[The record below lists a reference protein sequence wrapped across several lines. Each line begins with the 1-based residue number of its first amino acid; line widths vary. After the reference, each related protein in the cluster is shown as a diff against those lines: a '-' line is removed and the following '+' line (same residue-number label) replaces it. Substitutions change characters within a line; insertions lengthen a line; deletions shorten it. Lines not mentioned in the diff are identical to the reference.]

1 MTRTEASSLL
11 IKSSLTDSLFQRAR
25 SVAFALLVLAL
36 SLGCAGVASAAA
48 NMERIVVA
56 KDGNGFVFAKSGRP
70 FVPWG
75 FNYDH
80 DEPGRLIED
89 YWEREWPM
97 VEEDFRE
104 MKELGANVVRVHL
117 QFGKFMTAADQPNAA
132 ALKQLAR
139 LLALAERTGLYLDLT
154 GLGCYHKKDVPAWYD
169 ALDEAARWET
179 QAHFW
184 SAIAKQCASSPAIF
198 CYDLMNEPVVAGAPR
213 PSGDWLGPPFA
224 GKHFV
229 QVITLDAAGR
239 VPHAVAT
246 AWIRQLSAAIRK
258 QDQRHLIT
266 VGLVEWSL
274 DRPGLRSGFVPDK
287 IAADLDFLCVH
298 LYPEKGGVT
307 KALETLRGFAVGKPV
322 VIEETFPLQC
332 SLTEFGQFVKESR
345 AVASGWVGFYWGKT
359 LEEYRR
365 GKTIPDSLMAGWLEF
380 FQKQARQ
387 P

>member
-1 MTRTEASSLL
+1 MTRAGTWSLWNKSARVHSLL
-11 IKSSLTDSLFQRAR
+11 KSAP
-25 SVAFALLVLAL
+25 AFAVALLVFTLAP
-36 SLGCAGVASAAA
+36 GGAGDASAAE
-48 NMERIVVA
+48 NMEWIAVA
-56 KDGNGFVFAKSGRP
+56 KDGKGFVFAQSGRP

-75 FNYDH
+75 FNYDR

-89 YWEREWPM
+89 YWEREWPK
-97 VEEDFRE
+97 VEKDFRE
-104 MKELGANVVRVHL
+104 MKALGANVVRVHL

-139 LLALAERTGLYLDLT
+139 LLRLAERTGLYLDLT
-154 GLGCYHKKDVPAWYD
+154 GLGCYHKQDVPAWYD

-179 QAHFW
+179 QTRFW
-184 SAIAKQCASSPAIF
+184 AAIAKQCASSPAIF
-198 CYDLMNEPVVAGAPR
+198 CHDLMNEPIVAGAPR
-213 PSGDWLGPPFA
+213 PPGDWLGPPFA
-224 GKHFV
+224 GKHFI

-239 VPHAVAT
+239 VPHAVASS
-246 AWIRQLSAAIRK
+246 WIRQLSAAIRK

-266 VGLVEWSL
+266 VGLVDWSL

-298 LYPEKGGVT
+298 LYPEKGGVP

-322 VIEETFPLQC
+322 MIEETFPLQC
-332 SLTEFGQFVKESR
+332 SMSEFRQFVKESR
-345 AVASGWVGFYWGKT
+345 SIASGWVGFYWGKT
-359 LEEYRR
+359 LEECRR